1 MQNGLWTKTFTL
13 NMFINFVLYVVFYLL
28 TVIMGSVALNQYHVS
43 AGIAGLMSGIFIV
56 GGFAGRLWAGN
67 KVSQVGQKKMLIMAV
82 IYYLLT
88 TVLYFAVNNAVILIA
103 LRFIHGIGFGI
114 AATASGTIVGS
125 TVPIERRG
133 EGIGYYALSLT
144 LASATGPFLA
154 ILLYQTLGYNYILYS
169 ATGLLLLAVF
179 AALALQVEPIV
190 VEKKTAKTPFK
201 LNQLFERTALPI
213 AFIGLLV
220 GFAYATIVTF
230 LATYTAHLHLLLAGS
245 LYYIIYAIFALISR
259 PFTGRI
265 FDRRGAGAIMYPA
278 FILFALGLMLTGAAS
293 TTIILLLA
301 AALVGLGYG
310 SFAPFGQTIAISN
323 VAVDRIGAATSTF
336 YGFMDVGVGIGPLIL
351 GLLIPILGYRHVY
364 YLAAVV
370 MVVVIFV
377 YFLLFHKKRLA

>member
-1 MQNGLWTKTFTL
+1 MHNGLWTKTFTL

-67 KVSQVGQKKMLIMAV
+67 KVSQVGQKKMLIIAV

-88 TVLYFAVNNAVILIA
+88 TICYFA
-103 LRFIHGIGFGI
+103 LRFIHGIGFGV

-154 ILLYQTLGYNYILYS
+154 ILLYQTLGYFYILYS
-169 ATGLLLLAVF
+169 ATILLLLAVF

-190 VEKKTAKTPFK
+190 VEKKLSDTSFK
-201 LNQLFERTALPI
+201 LSKLFERTALPI
-213 AFIGLLV
+213 TFIGLLV

-230 LATYTAHLHLLLAGS
+230 LATYTAHLNLLLAGS
-245 LYYIIYAIFALISR
+245 VYYIIYAIFALISR

-265 FDRRGAGAIMYPA
+265 FDRRGASAIMYPA
-278 FILFALGLMLTGAAS
+278 FVLFALGLVLTGAA
-293 TTIILLLA
+293 TTTVTLLLA

-310 SFAPFGQTIAISN
+310 SFTPFGQTIAISN
-323 VAVDRIGAATSTF
+323 VTVDRIGAATSTF

-351 GLLIPILGYRHVY
+351 GLLIPVLGYRHIY
-364 YLAAVV
+364 YLAAGV
-370 MVVVIFV
+370 MLAVIFV
-377 YFLLFHKKRLA
+377 YFLLFRSKKLA